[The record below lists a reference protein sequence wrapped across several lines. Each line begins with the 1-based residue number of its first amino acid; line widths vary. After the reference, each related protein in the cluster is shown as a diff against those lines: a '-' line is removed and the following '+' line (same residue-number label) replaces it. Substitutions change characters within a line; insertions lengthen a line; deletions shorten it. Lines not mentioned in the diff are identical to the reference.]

1 MGPVIRPSRMVREIY
16 PEVEQDI
23 PDSSQAQVCIVGD
36 VVYGVG
42 ETVPSE
48 QPCLKCS
55 CSPPDVRCETEICV
69 AQPGCKAIHRPNK
82 CCPDYQCECVHE
94 GKSYANGERLPMA
107 PGGECLVCYCRGGEV
122 QCAEV
127 GCYTR
132 NDCKPRYVS
141 GQCCPK
147 YDHCPPRDPL
157 NERATTETL
166 LINSELEQQQ
176 ITSYTTPNLPL
187 HKYSTLSE
195 QTNNNNNNEEGSGDY
210 TSSSEPPN
218 YISTQSSSQ
227 QRQTEEV
234 AKNRPA
240 TPVTFSIKEIELK
253 TNNKRTDEKV
263 KIITKTDAGT
273 QTDSENPQ
281 ITIQEVIPP
290 RAEFIPSSNKQ
301 IAPPNLQTIQ
311 KESVSLSPLNPVTF
325 KQYEISTATQS
336 PTKHITEDPSNDLLD
351 IDVSASER
359 TEVYDH
365 PPPVIR
371 IGDQLL
377 FINKGQLVPEKD
389 ASTPTPIITLIGAEG
404 LQIGLESG
412 ELVDQDLVPLNQVE
426 VSSTT
431 LAAFSSSGSIS
442 INSKTAE
449 DTSTAS
455 SASTFPLLY
464 STYSTIEE
472 QELSSTF
479 DDSTPQMDQQSFH
492 IDKNI
497 SEISTVSSPLTTL
510 QPKEKENTKK
520 TTKYPPD
527 YLPEENP
534 YYPPIPEDIM
544 NINPD
549 ESTTDQGIFLTRTSS
564 KGSTFSIASTVLPTV
579 TTVSTAVE
587 EEKISVIPLLQTTNT
602 PQQHKKAN
610 VSKILPE
617 VLDIVT
623 NSSLV
628 DNNKNKHSNTNQ
640 TTASLEWL
648 KQKNE
653 PTKMSIPLIN
663 ENAALPESILKMTV
677 PSDLTDDEEKLDFE
691 LSPQTK
697 TVERAKVVKP
707 QNVVTM
713 QDKLDKSEKIM
724 YVEAVQASKETIEL
738 NDNTEHMDSGEY
750 TTGSTYHSSL
760 MSNEDASVEAIIND
774 SGPQENSNSD
784 MVEIMPGFEQ
794 VTTFKT
800 TSNNDEKIVEL
811 YDGTTAISSGLFPK
825 DDVELITI
833 HTDKVVDEA
842 KSHAEVKDDFRDEI
856 RKRDVVK
863 KVLKDT
869 FDNPKENIQ
878 TDLLPPEDTTDYP
891 DYSIQSNEELNVVK
905 PIDQLNQINTI
916 NQINLQQDVVQ
927 ISPKS
932 SINTTRFNM
941 TEKSIISKT
950 GIVQKVNNN
959 NNVSISNNKET
970 SQEESQEALSPT
982 TLSVLRDFFKT
993 QFKQYHNSKFT
1004 D

>member
-1 MGPVIRPSRMVREIY
+1 M
-16 PEVEQDI
+16 
-23 PDSSQAQVCIVGD
+23 
-36 VVYGVG
+36 
-42 ETVPSE
+42 
-48 QPCLKCS
+48 
-55 CSPPDVRCETEICV
+55 
-69 AQPGCKAIHRPNK
+69 
-82 CCPDYQCECVHE
+82 
-94 GKSYANGERLPMA
+94 
-107 PGGECLVCYCRGGEV
+107 
-122 QCAEV
+122 
-127 GCYTR
+127 
-132 NDCKPRYVS
+132 
-141 GQCCPK
+141 
-147 YDHCPPRDPL
+147 

-176 ITSYTTPNLPL
+176 ITSFTTPSLPL
-187 HKYSTLSE
+187 QKYSTSSE
-195 QTNNNNNNEEGSGDY
+195 QTNNNNNNNEEGSGDY

-240 TPVTFSIKEIELK
+240 TPITFSLKEIELK

-273 QTDSENPQ
+273 QTDPENPQ

-301 IAPPNLQTIQ
+301 SAQHNLQTIQ
-311 KESVSLSPLNPVTF
+311 RESVSLSPLNPVTF
-325 KQYEISTATQS
+325 KQYAIPTTTQT
-336 PTKHITEDPSNDLLD
+336 PIKHITEDPSNDLSD

-431 LAAFSSSGSIS
+431 SAASSSSGSIS
-442 INSKTAE
+442 TNSETTE

-455 SASTFPLLY
+455 SAATVSLLFST
-464 STYSTIEE
+464 SSTIEE

-479 DDSTPQMDQQSFH
+479 DDSTPQMDQQSSH
-492 IDKNI
+492 IDKNM
-497 SEISTVSSPLTTL
+497 SETFTDSKTNPVSSPLTTVL
-510 QPKEKENTKK
+510 PKEKENTKK
-520 TTKYPPD
+520 TTAHPPD
-527 YLPEENP
+527 YIPEENP

-549 ESTTDQGIFLTRTSS
+549 ESTTDQGTSS
-564 KGSTFSIASTVLPTV
+564 TRASGHSSRASSESSTLSIASTVLPTT
-579 TTVSTAVE
+579 TTVSTAIE
-587 EEKISVIPLLQTTNT
+587 EEEISVIPLLQTTST
-602 PQQHKKAN
+602 PQQHKKEN
-610 VSKILPE
+610 ISKILPE

-623 NSSLV
+623 NSSLAG
-628 DNNKNKHSNTNQ
+628 NNKNKHSNTNQ
-640 TTASLEWL
+640 TAASLEWL

-691 LSPQTK
+691 LSPHTK
-697 TVERAKVVKP
+697 TVEHEKVVKP
-707 QNVVTM
+707 QNVITK

-724 YVEAVQASKETIEL
+724 YVEAVQASKETMES
-738 NDNTEHMDSGEY
+738 NDNTEHMDSGEF

-760 MSNEDASVEAIIND
+760 MSNEDASVEAILND
-774 SGPQENSNSD
+774 SAPQENSNSD

-794 VTTFKT
+794 PTTFKT

-811 YDGTTAISSGLFPK
+811 YDGTTATSSRLSPK
-825 DDVELITI
+825 DDVEMITI
-833 HTDKVVDEA
+833 HTDKVVAEA
-842 KSHAEVKDDFRDEI
+842 KSHAEVKEDFRDEI

-869 FDNPKENIQ
+869 FDNPKENIR

-932 SINTTRFNM
+932 SLNTTRFNM
-941 TEKSIISKT
+941 TEKSIISAT
-950 GIVQKVNNN
+950 GIVQKVNNS